1 MTTATTA
8 ELLARRV
15 AQLEEDRDRWE
26 RIARDERR
34 ASRMRGICVAW
45 LMGNAD
51 DAHLKALALDDES
64 LEIVAN
70 QCTDETFIELRSRGM
85 TPTESD
91 E

>member
-1 MTTATTA
+1 MTTA

-15 AQLEEDRDRWE
+15 AQLEDDRDRWQ
-26 RIARDERR
+26 RIAMDERR
-34 ASRMRGICVAW
+34 ASRIRGICIAW

-51 DAHLKALALDDES
+51 ESHLTALALDDES

-70 QCTDETFIELRSRGM
+70 RCTDEVFIELRGRGM
-85 TPTESD
+85 SPTVSE

>member
-1 MTTATTA
+1 MTQATTA

-15 AQLEEDRDRWE
+15 AQLEEDRERWE

-34 ASRMRGICVAW
+34 SSRMRGICVAW

-51 DAHLKALALDDES
+51 ESHLKALALDDES

-70 QCTDETFIELRSRGM
+70 HCTDEVFIELRSRGM
-85 TPTESD
+85 SPTASE

>member
-1 MTTATTA
+1 MTGATTT

-26 RIARDERR
+26 QIARDERR
-34 ASRMRGICVAW
+34 ASRMRGICVTW

-51 DAHLKALALDDES
+51 EQHLKALALDDES

-70 QCTDETFIELRSRGM
+70 QCTDETFIELRGRGM
-85 TPTESD
+85 VPATSE